1 MIELNIRIS
10 YGYSPL
16 YSSSSVRVAEDFT
29 VLTVNT
35 HIAIAMDMAV
45 DVFIPEDYMRRRRY
59 TTKFP
64 VPLPNKVVGLE
75 GAAVDR
81 HHHHVGTKP
90 NKIGRDFSL
99 DFVLACFTP

>member
-1 MIELNIRIS
+1 MIELKIRIS

-16 YSSSSVRVAEDFT
+16 YSSSSVSVAEDFT

-59 TTKFP
+59 TAKFP

-75 GAAVDR
+75 GAEVH
-81 HHHHVGTKP
+81 HHHHVETKP